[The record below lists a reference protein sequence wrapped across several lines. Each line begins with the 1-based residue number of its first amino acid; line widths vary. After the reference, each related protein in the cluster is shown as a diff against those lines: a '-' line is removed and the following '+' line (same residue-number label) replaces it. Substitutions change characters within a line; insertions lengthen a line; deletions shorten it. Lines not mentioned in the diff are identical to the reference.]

1 MSDKTASIAIAI
13 AAIAIV
19 IAIYSTTDNPNTDNL
34 ATSAELNAAL
44 NRISEVEKLEMP
56 TNFVT
61 PTELSNGIN
70 GVATQIDSLVTIMH
84 TQADLMEQYQAEIVV
99 NRETIANN
107 HPVSFEPP
115 VDEVEPVIGEQA
127 TPLIGIGFQIT
138 VELEK
143 AEWFKGDLV
152 NISGDAR
159 VAEGQVKLTVTEP
172 PTAEDPK
179 GKVRNLNAI
188 VTDEGRYQIFF
199 GTDFKLSPIGE
210 YTVSVQQRDNISETI
225 SFFLVE

>member
-1 MSDKTASIAIAI
+1 MSEKTSSIAIAI

-19 IAIYSTTDNPNTDNL
+19 IAIYSRTDNPNTDNL

-99 NRETIANN
+99 NRETIDNN
-107 HPVSFEPP
+107 HPVSFEP
-115 VDEVEPVIGEQA
+115 EVFEDEPVIGEQA

-143 AEWFKGDLV
+143 SEWFKGDLV

-159 VAEGQVKLTVTEP
+159 VAEGQVKLTVIEP
-172 PTAEDPK
+172 D

-199 GTDFKLSPIGE
+199 GTDFKMSLTGE

>member
-61 PTELSNGIN
+61 PTELSSGIN

-99 NRETIANN
+99 NRETIDNN
-107 HPVSFEPP
+107 HPVSFEP
-115 VDEVEPVIGEQA
+115 EEFEEEPVIGEQV

-159 VAEGQVKLTVTEP
+159 VAEGQVKLTVIEP
-172 PTAEDPK
+172 D

-199 GTDFKLSPIGE
+199 GTDFKLSLIGE
-210 YTVSVQQRDNISETI
+210 YTVSVQQRENISETI